1 MALDI
6 ARMREKYAKLTNKGG
21 NTNESFWK
29 PQDGTQVIRL
39 VVPADGDPFRDLHF
53 HYSLG
58 ANERTNLLCPQRN
71 YGDDCPVCSFANQLW
86 NGTDEEKN
94 LARNYFAKMR
104 VFAPVVVRGEEDKG
118 IRLWGFSKTTYE
130 KLLGI
135 VLDPEYGDITDVHEG
150 TDIRIDYG
158 KAAGQ
163 SWPTTDVRPARKTT
177 PLAETD
183 EEISKL
189 VATMPNFDDLFE
201 RKTTAQVAAVL
212 EETLGTEATAEEN
225 SSETVKFGN
234 GSDSAAKATET
245 TSGAVTDIDDAF
257 NELLS

>member
-1 MALDI
+1 MPMAIDI
-6 ARMREKYAKLTNKGG
+6 EKMRAKYSKLTTKNSG
-21 NTNESFWK
+21 TNDSFWK
-29 PQDGTQVIRL
+29 PQDGSQTIRL
-39 VVPADGDPFRDLHF
+39 VSPADGDPFRDLHF

-86 NGTDEEKN
+86 NGSDEEKN

-118 IRLWGFSKTTYE
+118 VRLWGFSKTTYE

-135 VLDPEYGDITDVHEG
+135 VLDPEYGDISDVHEG
-150 TDIRIDYG
+150 TDLRIDYG

-163 SWPTTDVRPARKTT
+163 SWPTTDVRPARKTSA
-177 PLAETD
+177 LAATD
-183 EEISKL
+183 DEINKL
-189 VATMPNFDDLFE
+189 VESMPNFDELFE
-201 RKTTAQVAAVL
+201 RKTTEQVAAVL
-212 EETLGTEATAEEN
+212 EETLGGEATAEQ
-225 SSETVKFGN
+225 SSNEVSKFGSN
-234 GSDSAAKATET
+234 NNISTTTTTE
-245 TSGAVTDIDDAF
+245 AVTDIDDAF